1 LRRAYYGFFLK
12 GRLGEYPTIGF
23 GTCLENLD
31 GLIVGDGLLTGP
43 FVHIVPGACLGI
55 RIGNH
60 VSIADGAFIRSANH
74 SYFDLDKRIQDQGH
88 FSKEVKTSKGESASI
103 IIEDNVHIGA
113 RCIILSGAKIGE
125 GSIVAAGAV
134 VSSEIPENSIVA
146 GNPARVIASR
156 EKLSFSKNIIQTP

>member
-1 LRRAYYGFFLK
+1 MNNSFLVCLKVIFSRLRDANSK
-12 GRLGEYPTIGF
+12 I
-23 GTCLENLD
+23 D
-31 GLIVGDGLLTGP
+31 
-43 FVHIVPGACLGI
+43 A
-55 RIGNH
+55 
-60 VSIADGAFIRSANH
+60 SIINKNIQNINE
-74 SYFDLDKRIQDQGH
+74 KRTNDIC
-88 FSKEVKTSKGESASI
+88 ASI